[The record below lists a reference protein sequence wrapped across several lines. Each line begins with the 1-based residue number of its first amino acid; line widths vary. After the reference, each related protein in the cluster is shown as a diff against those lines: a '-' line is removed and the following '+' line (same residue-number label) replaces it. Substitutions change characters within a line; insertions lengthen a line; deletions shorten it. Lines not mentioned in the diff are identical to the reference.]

1 MQSKKR
7 ALGKG
12 LAALLP
18 TDLPPV
24 LAIPAAAGP
33 NAPGSDAATE
43 TVEGTRLERVPIG
56 AIVPNP
62 YQPRG
67 LFEEGPLNELA
78 ESIREHGLIQ
88 PVIVTPR
95 GDSSLIVAGERRWR
109 AARIAGLKELP
120 VIVLHLNDQQV
131 LEYALVENLQRENLN
146 PMEEARAYRT
156 LIEDFGLSQEQV
168 ATRVGKGRPTV
179 ANSLRLLKLPLEYQ
193 QDVEAGRLT
202 SGHAR
207 AVLSLEAEHDQKRL
221 RDAVIRDGLS
231 VREAEQLSVEI
242 ANRKTKPRA
251 AKALDPHAQQLRE
264 ALIEHLGCRVAVKT
278 FDPTK
283 GKIELYYGSLD
294 ELERVLAAMGV
305 ELP

>member
-18 TDLPPV
+18 TDLPTV
-24 LAIPAAAGP
+24 AT
-33 NAPGSDAATE
+33 APPP
-43 TVEGTRLERVPIG
+43 TVASAQTDSGEEVGGNRLERVSLDSIS
-56 AIVPNP
+56 PNP

-67 LFEEGPLNELA
+67 LFDEEALGELA
-78 ESIREHGLIQ
+78 ESIRSHGLIQ
-88 PVIVTPR
+88 PIIVTPR
-95 GDSSLIVAGERRWR
+95 GRSYLIVAGERRWR
-109 AARIAGLKELP
+109 AARIAGLKQMPVLSMELT
-120 VIVLHLNDQQV
+120 DQQV

-146 PMEEARAYRT
+146 PMEEARAYKT
-156 LIEDFGLSQEQV
+156 LIADFHLSQEQV
-168 ATRVGKGRPTV
+168 ATRVGKGRPTI
-179 ANSLRLLKLPLEYQ
+179 ANALRLLKLPLDFQ

-202 SGHAR
+202 PGHAR
-207 AVLSLEAEHDQKRL
+207 AVLSLENDHDQKRL

-231 VREAEQLSVEI
+231 VRDAEQLSVEI

-251 AKALDPHAQQLRE
+251 NKALDPHAQQLRE

-283 GKIELYYGSLD
+283 GKIEIYYSSLD

-305 ELP
+305 DLG

>member
-24 LAIPAAAGP
+24 MAMPSATANPADTIAV
-33 NAPGSDAATE
+33 E
-43 TVEGTRLERVPIG
+43 TVAGNRLERIS
-56 AIVPNP
+56 IDSISPNP
-62 YQPRG
+62 HQPRG
-67 LFEEGPLNELA
+67 VFDEGTLNELA
-78 ESIREHGLIQ
+78 ESIRELGLIQ
-88 PVIVTPR
+88 PIIVTPR
-95 GDSSLIVAGERRWR
+95 GESYLVVAGERRWR
-109 AARIAGLKELP
+109 AARIAGLTELP
-120 VIVLHLNDQQV
+120 VISLQLNDQQV

-156 LIEDFGLSQEQV
+156 LIESFGVSQEQV
-168 ATRVGKGRPTV
+168 AARVGKGRPTI
-179 ANSLRLLKLPLEYQ
+179 ANALRLLKLPLEFQ

-202 SGHAR
+202 PGHAR
-207 AVLSLEAEHDQKRL
+207 AVLSLEGDHDQKRL
-221 RDAVIRDGLS
+221 RDAVIRNGLS

-242 ANRKTKPRA
+242 ANRKTKSRTT
-251 AKALDPHAQQLRE
+251 KAQDPHARQLRE
-264 ALIEHLGCRVAVKT
+264 ALVEHLGCRVTVKT

-283 GKIELYYGSLD
+283 GKIDIYYSSLD

-305 ELP
+305 ELG